1 MKYIVK
7 ICNALEHIINGIDTF
22 MRHLIRLGSY
32 YIAIVQVILMLG
44 VLAYFRIFPMTLFI
58 SKDDVGLFRNE
69 VRELIVSQ
77 DTEQIIETGITLSY
91 VAFVLALVIFTVKIL
106 KDMGDSK
113 HNFIVKGFKEE
124 TKEEVNLRLE
134 CVPVY
139 YLDPPRSAKLK
150 LKEAKLNIRQ
160 NS

>member
-1 MKYIVK
+1 MKYMGK

-32 YIAIVQVILMLG
+32 YIAMVRVILMIG

-58 SKDDVGLFRNE
+58 SKDDIGLFRSE

-91 VAFVLALVIFTVKIL
+91 VAFVLALVIFTVKIV
-106 KDMGDSK
+106 KDMVGSK
-113 HNFIVKGFKEE
+113 HNCIVKGFNEE
-124 TKEEVNLRLE
+124 TKEEVDVRLE
-134 CVPVY
+134 YVPAICI
-139 YLDPPRSAKLK
+139 DPLESAKLK
-150 LKEAKLNIRQ
+150 VKEAKLNIRQ